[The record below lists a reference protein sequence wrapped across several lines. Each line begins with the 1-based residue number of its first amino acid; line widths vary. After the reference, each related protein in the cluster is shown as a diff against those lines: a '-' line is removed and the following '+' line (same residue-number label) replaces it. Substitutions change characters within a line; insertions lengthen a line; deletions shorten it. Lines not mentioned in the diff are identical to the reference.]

1 MVYLRLCRAGI
12 HTGLAGA
19 QDYPA
24 IYIHFYEGTE
34 YPEIPVKWVGSFSK
48 MGDDL
53 VADGRN
59 KNGTGSVHEIFSRK

>member
-24 IYIHFYEGTE
+24 IYIRFYEGTE
-34 YPEIPVKWVGSFSK
+34 YPEIPVKGNGFFQKWAAIWSLMEGTKTGQDPCMRYFSLK
-48 MGDDL
+48 
-53 VADGRN
+53 
-59 KNGTGSVHEIFSRK
+59 